1 MASPEDDANQPPK
14 TRISFEANRQ
24 KSEKGSL
31 RNLAKKTKV
40 LVLDL
45 LRTPNET
52 KAATLSAWRLHRCG
66 RDRRS
71 RSTVSD
77 RGCKNRL
84 IVGDGLRCS
93 LVHFERGPHF
103 LDLRCLLLRLG
114 GESLYLFVL
123 LRDRSLQLLNF
134 EIEHGLVAV
143 FEITLGNGVG
153 LAWGSGLELGLRN
166 GYGQPVS
173 IGIGKHRS

>member
-93 LVHFERGPHF
+93 LVHFELGTHL
-103 LDLRCLLLRLG
+103 LDLRCLLFKLG
-114 GESLYLFVL
+114 GENFHCFHL
-123 LRDRSLQLLNF
+123 LRHCFRLLRY
-134 EIEHGLVAV
+134 
-143 FEITLGNGVG
+143 
-153 LAWGSGLELGLRN
+153 SGFQFRDPLLPFL
-166 GYGQPVS
+166 
-173 IGIGKHRS
+173 